1 MGSLLGW
8 LSLSN
13 ISILISSLWIGHWVG
28 QPRLL
33 LKNRFLEKRTSTR
46 KFFIPFWQEFSA
58 SFWITVSFS
67 LNSSL
72 YQIFR
77 SWKPNFGHRSFKRVS
92 SWLSTTRITQPDRCT
107 CWSKR
112 LTQKCQMCFFL
123 LQGHSMFWKHIWD
136 YHGST
141 KPLFSGILVR

>member
-13 ISILISSLWIGHWVG
+13 ISILISSLWVGHWVG
-28 QPRLL
+28 QPRFLL
-33 LKNRFLEKRTSTR
+33 NRFLDKRTSTR
-46 KFFIPFWQEFSA
+46 KFFIPFWHEFPA
-58 SFWITVSFS
+58 SFSITVSFS

-92 SWLSTTRITQPDRCT
+92 TTGITQPDHFT
-107 CWSKR
+107 WWSKVSNVLFLTARQQYVLKTYLR
-112 LTQKCQMCFFL
+112 L
-123 LQGHSMFWKHIWD
+123 SW
-136 YHGST
+136 
-141 KPLFSGILVR
+141 FSQTSF

>member
-13 ISILISSLWIGHWVG
+13 ISILISSLWVGHRVG
-28 QPRLL
+28 QPRFLL
-33 LKNRFLEKRTSTR
+33 NRFLENQTFNSKVFLSRFQKKILT
-46 KFFIPFWQEFSA
+46 
-58 SFWITVSFS
+58 SFWIMVRFS

-92 SWLSTTRITQPDRCT
+92 TTRITQPDHCS
-107 CWSKR
+107 CWLKVSNMLFLTARQQYVLKTYLR
-112 LTQKCQMCFFL
+112 L
-123 LQGHSMFWKHIWD
+123 SW
-136 YHGST
+136 
-141 KPLFSGILVR
+141 FSQTSF